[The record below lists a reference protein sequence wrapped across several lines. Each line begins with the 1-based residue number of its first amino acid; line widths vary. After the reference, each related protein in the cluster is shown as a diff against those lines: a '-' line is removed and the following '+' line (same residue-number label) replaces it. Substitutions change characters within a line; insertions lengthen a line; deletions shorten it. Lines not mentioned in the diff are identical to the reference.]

1 MFHSIVREHQQKTF
15 VTLSGFWPL
24 RGLGDLSESGGFRQL
39 NHLAKIGLIACICLV
54 FIEYYLQPNVR
65 RNKK

>member
-24 RGLGDLSESGGFRQL
+24 RGLGDLSESGGFHQS

-54 FIEYYLQPNVR
+54 FIEYYLQPNVT